1 MLDRICHPVFAF
13 AAAGLLTTAL
23 PARSEPVQLT
33 RNGDSIEISIGGKPF
48 TTYHFESEYSKSF
61 LQSLRTA
68 NGIIVTREIPVGNVI
83 PPEHEHDK
91 SLEPHQRAL
100 YFGHGDIDGNSFWVE
115 QVFSKYYHS
124 ASLKYGRLIFR
135 RLDEMKSGANSG
147 VIRASFDMQGEE
159 GKTFA
164 QQTQEYRFSGDA
176 KNRIVDCEYVIK
188 AGDAPVVFGDT
199 KEGTFGI
206 RLAPQLDAPD
216 GTMVN
221 SEGGHGEAE
230 VWGKRANWVD
240 VDGVIDGQKLGV
252 AVLDAP
258 DSFHHPTYWH
268 ARGYG
273 LLAANPFGLSFFY
286 NDPKHNGSYTLAA
299 GQSVRFHYRV
309 VIHEGTY
316 QDAGIGQMYKEYAA
330 HP

>member
-1 MLDRICHPVFAF
+1 MLMKIFHPALAF
-13 AAAGLLTTAL
+13 IGAGLLLSAI
-23 PARSEPVQLT
+23 PVRSEPVTLA
-33 RNGDSIEISIGGKPF
+33 RNGNSVEVSIGGQLF
-48 TTYHFESEYSKSF
+48 TTFHFESEYDKPF
-61 LQSLRTA
+61 LQALRTA
-68 NGIIVTREIPVGNVI
+68 DGTIVTRGIPVGNSI

-100 YFGHGDIDGNSFWVE
+100 YFGHGDIDGYSFWVE
-115 QVFSKYYHS
+115 KVFSKYYHTS
-124 ASLKYGRLIFR
+124 SLKYGRLVFR
-135 RLDEMKSGANSG
+135 KLDELKSGRDSG
-147 VIRASFDMQGEE
+147 VVRATFDMQGED

-164 QQTQEYRFSGDA
+164 QQTQEYKFQGDA
-176 KNRIVDCEYVIK
+176 KNRIIDCEYVIK

-206 RLAPQLDAPD
+206 RLAPELDAPD

-230 VWGKRANWVD
+230 VWGKRADWVD
-240 VDGVIDGQKLGV
+240 VDGVINGHKLGV
-252 AVLDAP
+252 AVFDAP

-286 NDPKHNGSYTLAA
+286 NDPKHSGSYTLPA
-299 GQSVRFHYRV
+299 GQSIRFHYRV

-316 QDAGIGQMYKEYAA
+316 QDAGIGHLYDEFAA